1 MDSTYLQKVYDGF
14 AEIYDESR
22 EQFDIDELIR
32 SFYQRLKSNQGELLD
47 LGCGAGIP
55 LARFFAER
63 NWSVTGVDFSRK
75 MLDLAN
81 KHVPQM
87 KTVFADITQIEFDE
101 KAFDAITAIYSLFH
115 IPKDQHH
122 DLFEK
127 IYSWLKPGGMA
138 FFTYATKEYTGNDVF
153 DGYKEFLGQR
163 LYYSHDTLQALN
175 RLLHEIGFYVESKEY
190 KTIAEETFL
199 WVTLRK

>member
-1 MDSTYLQKVYDGF
+1 MDYAYLQKVYDGF
-14 AEIYDESR
+14 AESYDENR

-32 SFYQRLKSNQGELLD
+32 SFYQRLKNNHGELLD

-55 LARFFAER
+55 LARFFVER

-75 MLDLAN
+75 MLNLAS

-87 KTVFADITQIEFDE
+87 KTVFADITHVGFADN
-101 KAFDAITAIYSLFH
+101 AFDAITAIYSLFH

-122 DLFEK
+122 DLFKK
-127 IYSWLKPGGMA
+127 IYTWLKPGGKA

-163 LYYSHDTLQALN
+163 LYYSHDTLPALN
-175 RLLHEIGFYVESKEY
+175 RMLRKVGFEIEAKEY

-199 WVTLRK
+199 WVTIRK